1 MTTDGRKARGEARRR
16 QLIDATLEVIARDGL
31 AGLTHRAVAE
41 QAGVPLASA
50 SYHFAG
56 LEELAATAFDQ
67 VTDEIVQSLH
77 ADAEPTLATLARALA
92 DEVEHRRGL
101 WTAGYELY
109 LLAIRRPELRERS
122 LRWLEVVAD
131 TFAPDLTG
139 PHRQAFQA
147 TVEGISLH
155 TLLREQ
161 PYSASEIE
169 TLLALSW
176 PRG

>member
-1 MTTDGRKARGEARRR
+1 MTDGRKARGEARRR
-16 QLIDATLEVIARDGL
+16 QLIQATLDVIARDGL

-56 LEELAATAFDQ
+56 LDELAATALDH
-67 VTDEIVQSLH
+67 VTDEMAEALRTEG
-77 ADAEPTLATLARALA
+77 EPTLARLAQLLA
-92 DEVEHRRGL
+92 DEVEQRPGL

-109 LLAIRRPELRERS
+109 LLAIRRPQLREPA
-122 LRWLEVVAD
+122 LRWMEVIAD
-131 TFAPDLTG
+131 TFAPGLTG
-139 PHRQAFQA
+139 PPRQAFQA

-155 TLLREQ
+155 ALLRET

-176 PRG
+176 PRD

>member
-1 MTTDGRKARGEARRR
+1 MTDGRKARGEARRR
-16 QLIDATLEVIARDGL
+16 QLVQATLEVIERDGL

-50 SYHFAG
+50 SYHFSG
-56 LEELAATAFDQ
+56 IDELAMHALDQ
-67 VTDEIVQSLH
+67 VTDEMAEALQTEGDDSLTRL
-77 ADAEPTLATLARALA
+77 AELLAE
-92 DEVEHRRGL
+92 EVEHRRGV
-101 WTAGYELY
+101 WIASYELY
-109 LLAIRRPELRERS
+109 LLAMRRPPLRARA
-122 LRWLEVVAD
+122 LAWLDVITD

-147 TVEGISLH
+147 SVEGVCLH
-155 TLLREQ
+155 TLLREE

-176 PRG
+176 PRD

>member
-16 QLIDATLEVIARDGL
+16 QLVEATLAVIERDGL

-50 SYHFAG
+50 SYHFAS
-56 LEELAATAFDQ
+56 LDALAMTAFDH
-67 VTDEIVQSLH
+67 VTDELAV
-77 ADAEPTLATLARALA
+77 AFGTEDEPTLALLAAVLA
-92 DEVEHRRGL
+92 DEVEQRPGL
-101 WTAGYELY
+101 WLAGYELY
-109 LLAIRRPELRERS
+109 LLAIRNPELRAGAW
-122 LRWLEVVAD
+122 RWMEVIAD

-139 PHRQAFQA
+139 PQRQAFQA
-147 TVEGISLH
+147 TVEGICLH
-155 TLLREQ
+155 TLLREE

-176 PRG
+176 PRA